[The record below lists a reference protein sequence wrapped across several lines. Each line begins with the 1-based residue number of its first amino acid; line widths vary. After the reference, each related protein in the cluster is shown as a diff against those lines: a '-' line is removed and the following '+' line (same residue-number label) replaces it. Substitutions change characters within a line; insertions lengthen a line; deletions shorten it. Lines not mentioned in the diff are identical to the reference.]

1 LLSNLL
7 KANQIKEEE
16 VRVID
21 YNDVITEK
29 LEEIRRQLLR
39 DSGMSDEEIAGSFMA
54 GLSAPQIEV
63 EPQPDPAEELE
74 KARAEAEQL
83 LQSARAEAE
92 QMRTQAEAEAEALK
106 EQGYQEGSQ
115 QGYQQGY
122 QEGSLAAQAELERE
136 REQLEEERT
145 RREAEYIERYNQM
158 EQELVD
164 VIVEVVSHVTSASLI
179 EKKDIILH
187 LIRNALEQAEG
198 SKQFLIHV
206 SKEDYPAVLEQKETL
221 FFVVPQSMELEVIK
235 DATLAEGQCMIETDG
250 GVFDCSLD
258 TQLHSLKADIKALA
272 MQ

>member
-1 LLSNLL
+1 
-7 KANQIKEEE
+7 
-16 VRVID
+16 
-21 YNDVITEK
+21 
-29 LEEIRRQLLR
+29 
-39 DSGMSDEEIAGSFMA
+39 
-54 GLSAPQIEV
+54 
-63 EPQPDPAEELE
+63 
-74 KARAEAEQL
+74 
-83 LQSARAEAE
+83 
-92 QMRTQAEAEAEALK
+92 MRTQAEAEAEALK

>member
-1 LLSNLL
+1 MLSNLL

-92 QMRTQAEAEAEALK
+92 QMRTQAEAEAEELK

-115 QGYQQGY
+115 QGY
-122 QEGSLAAQAELERE
+122 
-136 REQLEEERT
+136 
-145 RREAEYIERYNQM
+145 
-158 EQELVD
+158 
-164 VIVEVVSHVTSASLI
+164 
-179 EKKDIILH
+179 
-187 LIRNALEQAEG
+187 
-198 SKQFLIHV
+198 
-206 SKEDYPAVLEQKETL
+206 
-221 FFVVPQSMELEVIK
+221 
-235 DATLAEGQCMIETDG
+235 
-250 GVFDCSLD
+250 
-258 TQLHSLKADIKALA
+258 
-272 MQ
+272 